1 MNIPSGNKRQYKVD
15 NFQELKN
22 KMLNWTNR
30 FSIFCYLD
38 NHQYQIQPH
47 VTECLLAAGCQQSFT
62 SDKVYDFTSFQ
73 HFINGQD
80 GWLFGHLNYD
90 LKNEIEE
97 LFSNHPDH
105 VGFPDIFFF
114 KPQVVIR
121 LNEQVLEIESDDPD
135 KVYKEILST
144 LIIVHEHTITIDF
157 KNRVTQ
163 QEYLK
168 TINQLKAHILRGDCY
183 EINYC
188 VEYFAE
194 NATIDPITI
203 YKKLSDLSPNPF
215 SAFYK
220 VNEKYLLCAS
230 PERFIKRTGD
240 HLLSQPIKG
249 TSGRVLMNDEM
260 DEASRQKLINSE
272 KDKAENVMVVDIVR
286 NDLSKVCEE
295 GSVKVTELFGIYS
308 FPQVHQMISTVEG
321 KLKKDILFS
330 DIIKATFPMGSM
342 TGAPKKRVMQL
353 IEQYEKSRRGIFSG
367 AVGYI
372 SPGGDFDFNVVIRSI
387 MYNAEKKYLSYQV
400 GSAIT
405 YLSDPE
411 QEWQECLLKT
421 KAIKKVLS

>member
-1 MNIPSGNKRQYKVD
+1 MNIPSGKKCQYKVD

-30 FSIFCYLD
+30 FSIFCFLD
-38 NHQYQIQPH
+38 NHQYQVQPN
-47 VTECLLAAGCQQSFT
+47 VSECLLAAGCQQSFT
-62 SDKVYDFTSFQ
+62 SNEFNGLASLQ
-73 HFINGQD
+73 QFINRQD
-80 GWLFGHLNYD
+80 GWLFGHFNYD

-97 LFSNHPDH
+97 LSSDHPDYLA
-105 VGFPDIFFF
+105 FPDIFFF
-114 KPQVVIR
+114 KPQVILR
-121 LNEQVLEIESDDPD
+121 LNEQLLEIESDDPD
-135 KVYKEILST
+135 KVYTEILST
-144 LIIVHEHTITIDF
+144 QIISHKHNASVSLKSRLTEQDYI
-157 KNRVTQ
+157 
-163 QEYLK
+163 K
-168 TINQLKAHILRGDCY
+168 TINLLKAHILRGDCY

-188 VEYFAE
+188 IEYFAE
-194 NATIDPITI
+194 NATIDPASI

-220 VNEKYLLCAS
+220 LNEKYLLCAS

-240 HLLSQPIKG
+240 QILSQPIKG
-249 TSGRVLMNDEM
+249 TSGRVLTDEVL

-272 KDKAENVMVVDIVR
+272 KDKAENVMVVDLVR
-286 NDLSKVCEE
+286 NDLSKICEE
-295 GSVKVTELFGIYS
+295 GSVKVSELFGIYS
-308 FPQVHQMISTVEG
+308 FPQVHQMISTIEG
-321 KLKKDILFS
+321 KLKKDILLA

-342 TGAPKKRVMQL
+342 TGAPKKRVMEL

-411 QEWQECLLKT
+411 QEWQECLLKAE
-421 KAIKKVLS
+421 AIKKVLS

>member
-1 MNIPSGNKRQYKVD
+1 MNVPNGNKRQYIVED
-15 NFQELKN
+15 FQGLKN

-30 FSIFCYLD
+30 FSIFCFLD
-38 NHQYQIQPH
+38 NHLYQVNPNSA
-47 VTECLLAAGCQQSFT
+47 ECLLGAGCQEYFT
-62 SDKVYDFTSFQ
+62 SDKGKSLSLFQ
-73 HFINGQD
+73 QFINQQV

-90 LKNEIEE
+90 LKNEIEDLTSE
-97 LFSNHPDH
+97 HPDR
-105 VGFPDIFFF
+105 VDFPEIFFF
-114 KPQVVIR
+114 KPQVVLR
-121 LNEQVLEIESDDPD
+121 LNEQHLEIEADDPEQ
-135 KVYKEILST
+135 VYNEILSCNVT
-144 LIIVHEHTITIDF
+144 DQNHQSSIGF
-157 KNRVTQ
+157 SSRVTK
-163 QEYLK
+163 EAYLN
-168 TINQLKAHILRGDCY
+168 TIRQLKAHILKGDCY

-194 NATIDPITI
+194 NAIIKPLSI

-220 VNEKYLLCAS
+220 CNDKYLLCAS

-240 HLLSQPIKG
+240 QLLSQPIKG
-249 TSGRVLMNDEM
+249 TTARILTDKSL
-260 DEASRQKLINSE
+260 DEASMQQLINSE
-272 KDKAENVMVVDIVR
+272 KDKAENVMVVDLVR

-321 KLKKDILFS
+321 KLEKEILFT
-330 DIIKATFPMGSM
+330 DIVKAMFPMGSM
-342 TGAPKKRVMQL
+342 TGAPKKRVMEL

-372 SPGGDFDFNVVIRSI
+372 SPSGDFDFNVVIRSI

-411 QEWQECLLKT
+411 QEWEECLLKAE
-421 KAIKKVLS
+421 AIKKVLS